1 MSETPI
7 YIKSLVT
14 PNGKKPQG
22 RRVWSLDLELV
33 WLPFFSATNLQ
44 GDTAI
49 PMDALGA
56 PLRLAYGQ
64 DGSVKFSKSGR
75 PVIRVAKPIAE
86 GVKLVRDNFSANIVA
101 YAQQVAEN
109 DPKGFEALQRNAL
122 KAGKPI
128 NSADREALKKAIAI
142 AQEKAMAEAT
152 AEAPAEARREKELVT
167 A

>member
-1 MSETPI
+1 MSETPT

>member
-1 MSETPI
+1 MSETPT

-75 PVIRVAKPIAE
+75 PVIRVAKPLAE
-86 GVKLVRDNFSANIVA
+86 GVKLVRDNFAANIVA

>member
-1 MSETPI
+1 MSETPT

-14 PNGKKPQG
+14 PNGKKPAG

-44 GDTAI
+44 GDTSI

-64 DGSVKFSKSGR
+64 DGAVKFSKSGR

-86 GVKLVRDNFSANIVA
+86 GVKLVRDNFAANIVA
-101 YAQQVAEN
+101 YANQVAEN

-128 NSADREALKKAIAI
+128 NTSDRENLKKAIAI

-152 AEAPAEARREKELVT
+152 AEAPAEVQKDRELVT

>member
-1 MSETPI
+1 MSDTPT

>member
-1 MSETPI
+1 MSDTPT

-75 PVIRVAKPIAE
+75 PVIRVAKPLAE
-86 GVKLVRDNFSANIVA
+86 GVKLVRDNFAANIVA